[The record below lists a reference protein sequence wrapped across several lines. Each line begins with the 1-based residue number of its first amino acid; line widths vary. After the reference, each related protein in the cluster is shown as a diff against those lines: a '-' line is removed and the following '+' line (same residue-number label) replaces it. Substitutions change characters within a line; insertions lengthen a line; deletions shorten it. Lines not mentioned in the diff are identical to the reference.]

1 MTFKRFSRFRPWSP
15 AVFALGFVGGQLLAR
30 ALAHNRGPRFARSHS
45 LDIIHN
51 ASEAI
56 ISTDKTHIIVLVNP
70 SAAAMFA
77 TSVSAM
83 QGSALNQ
90 FIHPLPTASSGSTP
104 AYFGDAAGR
113 AGRRATDY
121 AVTGIRASG
130 ELFPLEGS
138 VSSMVEGDKTIH
150 TIILRDITERQLVQE
165 KLTRSHA
172 QLRQLSAALQT
183 VREEERAYIA
193 RELHDDLGQLL
204 ASLRM
209 DLALLQ
215 KEVLSS
221 GTDGRLMK
229 GMEDNL
235 LTAINSL
242 RRIATNLRPRA
253 LDEGGLYFALQGLR
267 DEFVERHGIACS
279 LFADEA
285 ELTLDDAASTA
296 IFRIVQEA
304 LTNIARHAGASSV
317 TMYLYR
323 IDSQLLITIRDDGRG
338 IQACDMEKAQSLGL
352 IGMRERVWGMQG
364 EISVTGDDP
373 PGTRIDIVLPLL
385 ERVAADVPAQAPPN
399 APAEPGPAME
409 YGLPGYP
416 NKH

>member
-1 MTFKRFSRFRPWSP
+1 MIFQRSSRLRSWRVSMF
-15 AVFALGFVGGQLLAR
+15 FLGLVGGHLLAH
-30 ALAHNRGPRFARSHS
+30 ALASTRGPRFARSHS
-45 LDIIHN
+45 RDIIHN

-56 ISTDKTHIIVLVNP
+56 ISTDEHQTIVLANP

-77 TSVSAM
+77 TSVEAM
-83 QGSALNQ
+83 QGSHLSR
-90 FIHPLPTASSGSTP
+90 FIHPLPTTPGDATP
-104 AYFGDAAGR
+104 AYFGDGAGR

-121 AVTGIRASG
+121 AVTGIRVNG
-130 ELFPLEGS
+130 DTFPLEGS
-138 VSSMVEGDKTIH
+138 VSSTMEADATIN
-150 TIILRDITERQLVQE
+150 TIILRDVTARQQVQE
-165 KLTRSHA
+165 KLSRSHA

-183 VREEERAYIA
+183 VREEERAHIA

-215 KEVLSS
+215 QEPGSNATS
-221 GTDGRLMK
+221 ARLMR

-235 LTAINSL
+235 LTAIQSL

-253 LDEGGLYFALQGLR
+253 LDEGGLFFALQGLR
-267 DEFVERHGIACS
+267 DEFVERHGVACS

-285 ELTLDDAASTA
+285 ELRLDDNASTA

-304 LTNIARHAGASSV
+304 LTNIARHANASNV

-323 IDSQLLITIRDDGRG
+323 IDSQLLISIRDDGRG
-338 IQACDMEKAQSLGL
+338 ITASDLEKAQSLGL

-364 EISVTGDDP
+364 EITVGSDDP
-373 PGTRIDIVLPLL
+373 PGTRIEIVLPLAEKPHL
-385 ERVAADVPAQAPPN
+385 SENFSDREIFRAETRRYPPTSLN
-399 APAEPGPAME
+399 
-409 YGLPGYP
+409 
-416 NKH
+416 

>member
-1 MTFKRFSRFRPWSP
+1 MIFKRPPRFRHWSP

-30 ALAHNRGPRFARSHS
+30 ALASNRGPRFARSHS
-45 LDIIHN
+45 RDIIHN

-56 ISTDKTHIIVLVNP
+56 ISTDESQTIVLVNP

-77 TSVSAM
+77 TTVDAM
-83 QGSALNQ
+83 QGSHLSQ
-90 FIHPLPTASSGSTP
+90 FIHPLPTASRDSAP
-104 AYFGDAAGR
+104 AYFGDGAGR

-130 ELFPLEGS
+130 ETFPLEGS
-138 VSSMVEGDKTIH
+138 VSSMVEGDKTIN

-165 KLTRSHA
+165 KLSRSHA

-183 VREEERAYIA
+183 VREEERAHIA

-209 DLALLQ
+209 DLNLLQ
-215 KEVLSS
+215 KEKTSNNTSL
-221 GTDGRLMK
+221 RLMR

-279 LFADEA
+279 LFADEN
-285 ELTLDDAASTA
+285 ELRLDDAASTA

-304 LTNIARHAGASSV
+304 LTNIARHAGATSV

-323 IDSQLLITIRDDGRG
+323 IDSQLLISIRDDGRG
-338 IQACDMEKAQSLGL
+338 IQASDMEKAQSLGL

-364 EISVTGDDP
+364 EITVSGDEP
-373 PGTRIDIVLPLL
+373 PGTRIDIVLPIASRQADEPASGERGPPQL
-385 ERVAADVPAQAPPN
+385 ERPRAEPAPP
-399 APAEPGPAME
+399 
-409 YGLPGYP
+409 
-416 NKH
+416 